1 MSKTLENLQS
11 EIILE
16 SKKGYPI
23 LLAGSIVF
31 LIFAFLPFVLPME
44 IVYLVWIF
52 GLGTIFPFGLLLG
65 KLLGV
70 NLLSTNNPLGTLG
83 GIVAFPQAFFIP
95 VFIIVYQHIPQY
107 LPFTIGLLGGS
118 HFLPYMWIYKSKAYL
133 FVTFATCLTSLFLG
147 AWFVDQAFT
156 LVPLAI
162 FLVYGLGVVFILR
175 ELKKEN
181 LSVSINNSI

>member
-11 EIILE
+11 EIISE

-23 LLAGSIVF
+23 LLSGSIVF
-31 LIFAFLPFVLPME
+31 LIFAFLPFFLPME
-44 IVYLVWIF
+44 VVYLVWIF
-52 GLGTIFPFGLLLG
+52 GLAVIFPFGLLLG

-83 GIVAFPQAFFIP
+83 GVVAFPQAFFIP
-95 VFIIVYQHIPQY
+95 VFIIVYKHIPQY

-133 FVTFATCLTSLFLG
+133 FVTFATCLASLILG
-147 AWFVDQAFT
+147 GWFVNHAFT

-162 FLVYGLGVVFILR
+162 FLVYGWGVLFILK
-175 ELKKEN
+175 ELKDEKVVQN
-181 LSVSINNSI
+181 TLSI

>member
-1 MSKTLENLQS
+1 MTKTLENLQS
-11 EIILE
+11 EIISE

-23 LLAGSIVF
+23 LLSGSIVF
-31 LIFAFLPFVLPME
+31 LIFAFLPMFLPME

-52 GLGTIFPFGLLLG
+52 GLAVIFPFGLLLG

-83 GIVAFPQAFFIP
+83 GVVAFPQAFFIP
-95 VFIIVYQHIPQY
+95 VFIIVYQNIPQY

-133 FVTFATCLTSLFLG
+133 FVTFATCLASLFLG
-147 AWFVDQAFT
+147 GWFVDRAFT

-162 FLVYGLGVVFILR
+162 FLVYGVAVLFILK
-175 ELKKEN
+175 ELKNETP
-181 LSVSINNSI
+181 IQNNIST